1 MSPVV
6 KVDKYSPVFFRNV
19 RVLADDDDDGDTSS
33 RGGGLSSPQIQQIVD
48 HHNQLRAGEGASNME
63 KMVLQTTCS
72 CRLLQDRY
80 SLSLAAMLRIR
91 PCRERLFDT
100 CNSWPRVG
108 AHKMELRNL

>member
-6 KVDKYSPVFFRNV
+6 EVDKYSPVFFRNV

-33 RGGGLSSPQIQQIVD
+33 RGGGLGSQQIQQIVD

-72 CRLLQDRY
+72 CTARPILFIVGRHATD
-80 SLSLAAMLRIR
+80 SALS
-91 PCRERLFDT
+91 
-100 CNSWPRVG
+100 
-108 AHKMELRNL
+108 